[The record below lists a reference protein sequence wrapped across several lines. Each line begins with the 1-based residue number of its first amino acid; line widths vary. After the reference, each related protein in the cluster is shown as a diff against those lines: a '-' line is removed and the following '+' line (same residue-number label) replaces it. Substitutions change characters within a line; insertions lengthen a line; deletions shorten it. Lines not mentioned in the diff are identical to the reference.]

1 MRFPVH
7 GEPIHQKNVE
17 AYATKKMN
25 EFMRGIYSNDLFI
38 EKNTAK
44 RLSEGAREFIRAYV
58 FLASRSYEWGKF
70 MFPLY
75 PKLHALHEIVF
86 LMRRQA
92 QHANFAFNCA
102 ANSCSMDE
110 DFIGR
115 TAAVCRSVSPRL
127 VPLRTIQRYLCHI
140 KMAWSEDAKDLKNTH
155 KKCGKK
161 RKK

>member
-1 MRFPVH
+1 
-7 GEPIHQKNVE
+7 
-17 AYATKKMN
+17 
-25 EFMRGIYSNDLFI
+25 MRGIYASDVFI

-44 RLSEGAREFIRAYV
+44 RLSEGAREFIRAYI
-58 FLASRSYEWGKF
+58 FLASRSYEWGQF
-70 MFPLY
+70 MFPLF

-86 LMRRQA
+86 LMNRQA
-92 QHANFAFNCA
+92 KNANYAFNCA

-140 KMAWSEDAKDLKNTH
+140 HMAWSEDAEDLKPIR
-155 KKCGKK
+155 GKK
-161 RKK
+161 RKR

>member
-75 PKLHALHEIVF
+75 PKLHALHKIVF
-86 LMRRQA
+86 LMRR
-92 QHANFAFNCA
+92 
-102 ANSCSMDE
+102 
-110 DFIGR
+110 
-115 TAAVCRSVSPRL
+115 
-127 VPLRTIQRYLCHI
+127 
-140 KMAWSEDAKDLKNTH
+140 
-155 KKCGKK
+155 
-161 RKK
+161 